1 MGLASADYDAQ
12 IGGYAVVPGHDTP
25 ADFQTV
31 PLRRGE
37 LAITRIGGNACLH
50 RFSLAELVAEMRSG
64 VEQPRLF

>member
-12 IGGYAVVPGHDTP
+12 IGGYALLPEHDTP

-37 LAITRIGGNACLH
+37 LAITHIAGEACLYQ
-50 RFSLAELVAEMRSG
+50 FLLEELMAEIRQG
-64 VEQPRLF
+64 I